1 MEKSIRFE
9 DKKLNEMNCEKTK
22 RSLKLK
28 RKKSASNIIHVSL
41 LRENLRANENIAKEN
56 RNVAKER
63 RQKDDNLQK
72 NICIF

>member
-1 MEKSIRFE
+1 M
-9 DKKLNEMNCEKTK
+9 NEMNCEKTK

-28 RKKSASNIIHVSL
+28 RKKSAANIIHVSL

-56 RNVAKER
+56 RNVGKER

-72 NICIF
+72 IFVLFKLHGNL